1 MPYQPILVFA
11 ALLNDPT
18 ELVIAIAAGFNLD
31 DGVGRSLLIGH
42 NCLLTVCWFA
52 SNKPVSP
59 SLERLL
65 IDVGRLIVVEAMTVP
80 LPGGSADEEG
90 R

>member
-18 ELVIAIAAGFNLD
+18 ELVIAIAAGFYLD

-42 NCLLTVCWFA
+42 NCLLTVRWFA
-52 SNKPVSP
+52 SDKASGPR
-59 SLERLL
+59 LERLL
-65 IDVGRLIVVEAMTVP
+65 IDVGRLVVIEAVTVT
-80 LPGGSADEEG
+80 LPGGSANEEG